1 MALNHIGIDVSV
13 DKFIDSYLTKTGV
26 PFDPSISFGG
36 NPRSTSGY
44 GCYAPVIKK
53 ALDKVLSGQNILQNN
68 CMVFL

>member
-44 GCYAPVIKK
+44 GCYASGNKK
-53 ALDKVLSGQNILQNN
+53 GIG
-68 CMVFL
+68 